1 MLLINNPWKVKSA
14 EIARSKKKN
23 KHKDLIKNN
32 MMLKTAIIQGTR
44 DQIMYCILEEQ
55 TITCC
60 FQDGHTDNCV
70 SSLGGGYSYPI
81 NYHHSG

>member
-1 MLLINNPWKVKSA
+1 
-14 EIARSKKKN
+14 
-23 KHKDLIKNN
+23 
-32 MMLKTAIIQGTR
+32 MLKTAIIQGTR